1 MAWKPNPIIENRVLL
16 AIDLMT
22 RNGWGIERASIY
34 AKTTRRTV
42 HRYAKHLGI
51 KLKGKDGVAL
61 KVIRPP
67 KTKVTDFLIQMHKGK
82 SATAA
87 AKSLKTTVRTMAKQ
101 EWNGT
106 PIMTKVGNRW
116 VLNLIPVTDKAIVY
130 YGKLI
135 GFKDAVQGRGVLAGP
150 DANKPK
156 NKNKK
161 DEDYADIWWQLD
173 FNAFASTLP
182 LEQVA
187 EFWQDEVMKRLKRR
201 LEDLLHKDISLVAKF
216 KTNSEVAADMASK
229 GRTGNR
235 ISELE
240 KQTKRYDLTLDDEV
254 THAVDDRFN
263 INAGLT
269 FIPKADFVKG
279 NKATKRTAIGKFQMF
294 YMTKNSFVVYP
305 KNGPLRL
312 PFGYDLADE

>member
-135 GFKDAVQGRGVLAGP
+135 GFKGAVQGRGILAGP

-173 FNAFASTLP
+173 F
-182 LEQVA
+182 
-187 EFWQDEVMKRLKRR
+187 
-201 LEDLLHKDISLVAKF
+201 
-216 KTNSEVAADMASK
+216 K

-235 ISELE
+235 VSELE
-240 KQTKRYDLTLDDEV
+240 KQTKRYYLTLDDEV

-263 INAGLT
+263 VNAGLT

-294 YMTKNSFVVYP
+294 YLTKNSFVVYP